1 MNAPVEYIRLPEV
14 KKMTS
19 LGTTKIYDLIKNG
32 EFPAQV
38 SLGGRTSAW
47 IRGEVEAWAESRAA
61 SRGRSWP
68 RASHDVTEA
77 ATLPSPIP
85 PAPKA
90 ARRRAKSARN
100 QMTPRVSPI
109 HGVIYAA
116 DGKLDGHPA
125 HLHAW
130 SQSRLALELGAC
142 CLSLSPAAAEELIEH
157 LSAALDALGE
167 VLE

>member
-1 MNAPVEYIRLPEV
+1 MSIEYIRMAEV
-14 KKMTS
+14 KKIAG
-19 LGTTKIYDLIKNG
+19 LGSTKIYDLIKNG
-32 EFPAQV
+32 EFPAQA
-38 SLGGRTSAW
+38 SLGGRAVAW

-68 RASHDVTEA
+68 RVSHDATEA
-77 ATLPSPIP
+77 AAIPSPTP
-85 PAPKA
+85 PVPKA
-90 ARRRAKSARN
+90 ARRRPKSARN